1 MFKPEQVKRNIVDD
15 PRYDA
20 VGSSSLREE
29 LFNTY
34 LKAHGGSGK
43 QTVTTSVPE
52 AEKPDS
58 ATMTQEEK
66 ERQRRERKE
75 RAVKEREEKVKAER
89 SKLAADIDKS
99 RQGLNKGEGELEFK
113 CVAYFHTMTS
123 QILGAANIDLLSLQD
138 DVSRRNTRPTGMA
151 PLKVRSNSNISIS

>member
-43 QTVTTSVPE
+43 QTVTSVPE

-75 RAVKEREEKVKAER
+75 RAVKERGGKVKAER
-89 SKLAADIDKS
+89 SDLAGDIDKS
-99 RQGLNKGEGELEFK
+99 RQGLNKGEGELELK
-113 CVAYFHTMTS
+113 CVACFHTMTS
-123 QILGAANIDLLSLQD
+123 
-138 DVSRRNTRPTGMA
+138 
-151 PLKVRSNSNISIS
+151 